1 MDPRQLLADTAA
13 RLRALLTGTQA
24 NQRQISGKMRAALAA
39 HASKVRAAD
48 AARAAEQKQIQP
60 YQSPPTPEAAAA
72 PAPRAAPAAPSAAA
86 GMQFTAADE
95 KASISGALA
104 VGVAVAARAIENMRE
119 RAERAQDNDNDL
131 SL

>member
-24 NQRQISGKMRAALAA
+24 NQRQIGGTLRAALAA
-39 HASKVRAAD
+39 HASKVRASD
-48 AARAAEQKQIQP
+48 AARAAEQKQAKP
-60 YQSPPTPEAAAA
+60 YQPPPTPEAPAA

-86 GMQFTAADE
+86 GMQFTPADE
-95 KASISGALA
+95 KASIDGALA
-104 VGVAVAARAIENMRE
+104 VGVAVAALAIENMRE
-119 RAERAQDNDNDL
+119 RAERAQDNDL